1 MGVGPYNKEQIAHM
15 NHGNNNTRP
24 LTSKGEMQDLDPR
37 FQQVVRASS
46 AGETIGHENPPLV
59 SPPMD

>member
-1 MGVGPYNKEQIAHM
+1 M

-46 AGETIGHENPPLV
+46 AGETIGHEKGRGFSGTGLAGR
-59 SPPMD
+59 